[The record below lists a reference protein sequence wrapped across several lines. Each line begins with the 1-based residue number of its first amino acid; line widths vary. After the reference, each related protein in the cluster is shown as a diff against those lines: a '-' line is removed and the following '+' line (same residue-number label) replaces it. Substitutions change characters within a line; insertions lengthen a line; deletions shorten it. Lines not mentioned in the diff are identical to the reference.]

1 MSRSFV
7 SAFVWVLL
15 VIALPRDA
23 MSHAPEQSYLYL
35 RIYESHITG
44 TIEITSDDLNKA
56 LDLGLERG
64 MAEVDMQAFRGRIE
78 PYLRRHVKLFN
89 NGQPLGYE
97 FTDTDILTV
106 RSIGD
111 FWRFNFDVD
120 PVDVIPEELDVE
132 YSVLFDKDDKHK
144 GLLVIGHNWKSGI
157 IQNEGMTSLV
167 FSRGSERQTLLLGEG
182 SLWQGFKAMVKLGM
196 WHIWIGLD
204 HILFLVAL
212 ILPSVVRRRRQE
224 PMKASDL
231 DVWSPVDRFKPAFIY
246 IVKIVTFF
254 TIAHSITLSLAALG
268 VVSLSSRLVESI
280 IALSIALA
288 AYHNIRPIFGHREW
302 LIAFLFGLFH
312 GFGFASVLGDKG
324 LAGEFMTLSLLG
336 FNVGVEIGQ
345 VAIICAIF
353 PVLYFIRRKS
363 IYPKVIFYGS
373 IALIA
378 IALYW
383 FAERSL
389 DVNFLIDDFV
399 GKWYAKGMGF
409 LGLR

>member
-1 MSRSFV
+1 
-7 SAFVWVLL
+7 
-15 VIALPRDA
+15 
-23 MSHAPEQSYLYL
+23 
-35 RIYESHITG
+35 
-44 TIEITSDDLNKA
+44 
-56 LDLGLERG
+56 
-64 MAEVDMQAFRGRIE
+64 
-78 PYLRRHVKLFN
+78 
-89 NGQPLGYE
+89 
-97 FTDTDILTV
+97 
-106 RSIGD
+106 
-111 FWRFNFDVD
+111 
-120 PVDVIPEELDVE
+120 
-132 YSVLFDKDDKHK
+132 
-144 GLLVIGHNWKSGI
+144 
-157 IQNEGMTSLV
+157 
-167 FSRGSERQTLLLGEG
+167 
-182 SLWQGFKAMVKLGM
+182 MVKLGM

-212 ILPSVVRRRRQE
+212 ILPAVVRRRRQE

-254 TIAHSITLSLAALG
+254 TIAHSITLSLAALD
-268 VVSLSSRLVESI
+268 VINLSSRLVESI

-345 VAIICAIF
+345 IAIICGIF
-353 PVLYFIRRKS
+353 PVLYFLRRRD

-373 IALIA
+373 ILLIV

-389 DVNFLIDDFV
+389 DVNFLIDDFIS
-399 GKWYAKGMGF
+399 KWYGQGMGF